1 MKDFKFALLW
11 CGVAKAPETLL
22 LALGHLWR
30 GFILFPKNNN
40 VWKRKLILF
49 R

>member
-1 MKDFKFALLW
+1 MNKKLSFALLW

-30 GFILFPKNNN
+30 GFYLFLK
-40 VWKRKLILF
+40 
-49 R
+49 